1 MKTASMSERELLTD
15 LLNSEKS
22 LVKDYASNCTEASC
36 PQLRNILVNCMSECA
51 GDQFAVFEQMHMR
64 NMYNTKQAKCQDIE
78 TAKQDMTKLENET
91 W

>member
-1 MKTASMSERELLTD
+1 MKTSSMSERELLTD
-15 LLNSEKS
+15 LLNSEKA

-64 NMYNTKQAKCQDIE
+64 NMYNTKQAKSQDIE
-78 TAKQDMTKLENET
+78 TAKQDMTKLENQT